1 MKKNQNGTTEQLEY
15 LQRFHRKK
23 TALEM
28 ATALSIS
35 EVKVYMLCIEI
46 NVVPLS
52 RCREA
57 NSVKKK
63 VRGKASGKP
72 VQKKRIY
79 IKNPGPPKKNIQ
91 RPPAVYTNILSPFGL
106 ADQLHGLNLK
116 FKNNEQSD
124 Y

>member
-1 MKKNQNGTTEQLEY
+1 MNKNQNGTTEQLEY
-15 LQRFHRKK
+15 LQRYHRKK

-63 VRGKASGKP
+63 VRGKASDKP
-72 VQKKRIY
+72 LQKERIY
-79 IKNPGPPKKNIQ
+79 IKNPGPAKKIIE
-91 RPPAVYTNILSPFGL
+91 RPPAVYNNIPSPYGL
-106 ADQLHGLNLK
+106 ADQLHGHNLK
-116 FKNNEQSD
+116 Q
-124 Y
+124 